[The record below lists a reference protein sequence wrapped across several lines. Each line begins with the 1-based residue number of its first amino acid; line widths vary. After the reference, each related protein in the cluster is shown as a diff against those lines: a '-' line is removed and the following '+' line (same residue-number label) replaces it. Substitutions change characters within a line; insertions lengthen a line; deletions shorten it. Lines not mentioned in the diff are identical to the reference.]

1 MPNKI
6 VLENEL
12 FYCIHIADTE
22 EIKQQLRHFT
32 VKKKTGNG
40 LVNYLQNYALVDE
53 ENGEMRT
60 YLVKDTDSHEI
71 VGYFSLKAGMVSVN
85 EKRTLF
91 RREFDCVPGI
101 ELANFAVNN
110 SYKEAHKEFDGLG
123 KIIFVYFILAIV
135 KKVSMQIGVKTLF
148 IFALPHSSLI
158 NYYKSLHFQR
168 LSAVEEK
175 SIHRRIKPRYD
186 QRCIFMCQSIM

>member
-22 EIKQQLRHFT
+22 EIEQQLRHFT

-91 RREFDCVPGI
+91 RREFD
-101 ELANFAVNN
+101 
-110 SYKEAHKEFDGLG
+110 
-123 KIIFVYFILAIV
+123 
-135 KKVSMQIGVKTLF
+135 
-148 IFALPHSSLI
+148 
-158 NYYKSLHFQR
+158 
-168 LSAVEEK
+168 
-175 SIHRRIKPRYD
+175 
-186 QRCIFMCQSIM
+186 